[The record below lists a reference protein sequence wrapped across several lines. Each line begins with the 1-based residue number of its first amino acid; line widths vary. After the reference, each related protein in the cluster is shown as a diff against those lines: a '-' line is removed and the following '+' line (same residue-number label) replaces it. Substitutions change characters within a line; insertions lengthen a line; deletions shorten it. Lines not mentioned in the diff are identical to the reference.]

1 MTLLKKSTKIQFYT
15 LMDAKIQTM
24 DDDKVYLSK
33 EGFSDLREKLGD
45 LKTRRRIEIAQHL
58 EFAKSLGDLSEN
70 AEYAEAKDEQMVNE
84 SEILKLEDLLARAE
98 IISHTMTPEVR
109 IGSTVFFERQ
119 GSRQQ
124 FVIVSK
130 EEADPLK
137 GKISHESPLGK
148 AFLGR
153 KKNEKILVS
162 TPKGQQEYHIIDVG

>member
-1 MTLLKKSTKIQFYT
+1 MDTKT
-15 LMDAKIQTM
+15 QTM
-24 DDDKVYLSK
+24 NDDKVYLSK
-33 EGFSDLREKLGD
+33 EGFDELREKLND
-45 LKTRRRIEIAQHL
+45 LKTKRRIEIAQHL

-84 SEILKLEDLLARAE
+84 SEILKLEDLMARAE
-98 IISHTMTPEVR
+98 VISHTMTPEVR
-109 IGSTVFFERQ
+109 IGSTVFFERK
-119 GSRQQ
+119 GARQQ